1 VAATCGA
8 IEVESLMC
16 KYEACDIN
24 PVDGFGHTP
33 LDNARMTKQRAIAA
47 LLEQAGALPGST
59 PELQEKASKV
69 QSRIKAELR
78 AGRIAAVLRSL
89 PEQSIVSTLLAL
101 VAAQKSWVQACSEIA
116 VALVL
121 HAL

>member
-1 VAATCGA
+1 
-8 IEVESLMC
+8 MC

-69 QSRIKAELR
+69 QSRIKASEAELR